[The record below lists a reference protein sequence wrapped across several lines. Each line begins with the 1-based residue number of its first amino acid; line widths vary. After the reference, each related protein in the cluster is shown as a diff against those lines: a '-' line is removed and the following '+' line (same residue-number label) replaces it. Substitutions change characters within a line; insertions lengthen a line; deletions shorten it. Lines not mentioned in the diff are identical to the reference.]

1 MEESKLTKVT
11 VAKKAKQVAKL
22 LRSERPDYFYLKE
35 LFRHLRKILAV
46 EVQTKSKK
54 LPYVPSD
61 EEIKKY
67 YEAVW
72 NVQNV
77 KHMMMIKVMLYTGVR
92 VGELIR
98 IKIHDIELNACQIRI
113 NKGKGNKD
121 RVVPFPLSFRETL
134 ATYIKGIKK
143 EKKKI
148 EYLFESNW
156 NQAYSERGIRKILK
170 IYTEQANIRQ
180 TITPHKLR
188 HFLFTWMKKQGI
200 DDALIQPYSGHE
212 SRQSLEI
219 YSKLS
224 ITEAQKT
231 YNQVISDFPV

>member
-1 MEESKLTKVT
+1 MLESTTT
-11 VAKKAKQVAKL
+11 VPQKAKQVAKL

-35 LFRHLRKILAV
+35 LFRQLRKILNV
-46 EVQTKSKK
+46 KVQNKSKK

-67 YEAVW
+67 YKAVW
-72 NVQNV
+72 DTQNI
-77 KHMMMIKVMLYTGVR
+77 KHMIIIKTMLYTGVR
-92 VGELIR
+92 VGELVK
-98 IKIHDIELNACQIRI
+98 IKIDDVELNKCQIRI
-113 NKGKGNKD
+113 NDGKGKKD
-121 RVVPFPLSFRETL
+121 RIVPFPTGFREVLTL
-134 ATYIKGIKK
+134 YIKSIKN
-143 EKKKI
+143 KKKV

-156 NQAYSERGIRKILK
+156 NKAYSERGIRKILMT
-170 IYTEQANIRQ
+170 YTQQANMNH

-224 ITEAQKT
+224 ITDAQKT
-231 YNQVISDFPV
+231 YNKVINDFPI

>member
-1 MEESKLTKVT
+1 MVEIKTT
-11 VAKKAKQVAKL
+11 VPQKAKQVAKL

-35 LFRHLRKILAV
+35 LFRQLRKILNV
-46 EVQTKSKK
+46 TVQTKSKK

-67 YEAVW
+67 YETVW
-72 NVQNV
+72 DTQNI
-77 KHMMMIKVMLYTGVR
+77 KHMVIIKAMLYTGVR
-92 VGELIR
+92 VGELVK
-98 IKIHDIELNACQIRI
+98 IKIDDVELNKCQIRI
-113 NKGKGNKD
+113 NDGKGKKD
-121 RVVPFPLSFRETL
+121 RVVPFPAGFREVL
-134 ATYIKGIKK
+134 ALYIKSIK
-143 EKKKI
+143 KKKI

-156 NQAYSERGIRKILK
+156 NKPYSERGIRKILMT
-170 IYTEQANIRQ
+170 YTKQANMNH

-224 ITEAQKT
+224 ITDAQKT
-231 YNQVISDFPV
+231 YNKVINDFPV

>member
-1 MEESKLTKVT
+1 MAESKVT
-11 VAKKAKQVAKL
+11 VPQKARQVAKL

-35 LFRHLRKILAV
+35 LFRHLRKILDVKV
-46 EVQTKSKK
+46 ESKSKK

-61 EEIKKY
+61 AEIKKY

-72 NVQNV
+72 DTQNV
-77 KHMMMIKVMLYTGVR
+77 KHMVIIKIMLYTGVR
-92 VGELIR
+92 VGELVK
-98 IKIHDIELNACQIRI
+98 IKIEDVELNKSQIRI
-113 NKGKGNKD
+113 NDGKGKKD
-121 RVVPFPLSFRETL
+121 RLVPFPVSFREVL

-156 NQAYSERGIRKILK
+156 NKPYSERGIRKILMA
-170 IYTEQANIRQ
+170 YTKQANMNH

-188 HFLFTWMKKQGI
+188 HFLFTWMKQQGI

-224 ITEAQKT
+224 ITDAQKA
-231 YNQVISDFPV
+231 YNKVINDFPV

>member
-1 MEESKLTKVT
+1 MVMLEGKTT
-11 VAKKAKQVAKL
+11 VPQKAKQVAKL

-35 LFRHLRKILAV
+35 LFRQLRKILNV
-46 EVQTKSKK
+46 KVQIKSKK

-67 YEAVW
+67 YDAVW
-72 NVQNV
+72 DTQNI
-77 KHMMMIKVMLYTGVR
+77 KHMVIIKAMLYTGVR
-92 VGELIR
+92 VGELVK
-98 IKIHDIELNACQIRI
+98 IKIDDVELNKCQIRI
-113 NKGKGNKD
+113 NDGKGKKD
-121 RVVPFPLSFRETL
+121 RIVPFPAGFKEVL
-134 ATYIKGIKK
+134 ALYIKSIKK
-143 EKKKI
+143 NKKKV

-156 NQAYSERGIRKILK
+156 NKPYSERGIRKILMT
-170 IYTEQANIRQ
+170 YTKQANMNH

-224 ITEAQKT
+224 ITDAQKT
-231 YNQVISDFPV
+231 YNKVINDFPV

>member
-1 MEESKLTKVT
+1 MVEIKTT
-11 VAKKAKQVAKL
+11 VPQKAKQVAKL

-35 LFRHLRKILAV
+35 LFRQLRKILNV
-46 EVQTKSKK
+46 KVQTKSKK

-67 YEAVW
+67 YETVW
-72 NVQNV
+72 DTQNI
-77 KHMMMIKVMLYTGVR
+77 KHMVIIKAMLYTGVR
-92 VGELIR
+92 VGELVK
-98 IKIHDIELNACQIRI
+98 IKIDDVELNKCQIRI
-113 NKGKGNKD
+113 NDGKGKKD
-121 RVVPFPLSFRETL
+121 RVVPFPAGFREVL
-134 ATYIKGIKK
+134 ALYIKSIK
-143 EKKKI
+143 KKKI

-156 NQAYSERGIRKILK
+156 NKPYSERGIRKILMT
-170 IYTEQANIRQ
+170 YTKQANMNH

-224 ITEAQKT
+224 ITDAQKT
-231 YNQVISDFPV
+231 YNKVINDFPV

>member
-1 MEESKLTKVT
+1 MVEIKTT
-11 VAKKAKQVAKL
+11 VPQKAKQVAKL

-35 LFRHLRKILAV
+35 LFRQLRKILNV
-46 EVQTKSKK
+46 KVQTKSKK

-67 YEAVW
+67 YETVW
-72 NVQNV
+72 DTQNI
-77 KHMMMIKVMLYTGVR
+77 KHMVIIKAMLYTGVR
-92 VGELIR
+92 VGELVK
-98 IKIHDIELNACQIRI
+98 IKIDDVELNKCQIRI
-113 NKGKGNKD
+113 NDGKGKKD
-121 RVVPFPLSFRETL
+121 RVVPFPAGFREVL
-134 ATYIKGIKK
+134 ALYIKSIK
-143 EKKKI
+143 KKKI

-156 NQAYSERGIRKILK
+156 NKPYSERGIRKILMT
-170 IYTEQANIRQ
+170 YTKQANMNH

-224 ITEAQKT
+224 ITDAQKT
-231 YNQVISDFPV
+231 YNKVINDFPI

>member
-1 MEESKLTKVT
+1 MVEIKTT
-11 VAKKAKQVAKL
+11 VPQKAKQVAKL

-35 LFRHLRKILAV
+35 LFRQLRKILNV
-46 EVQTKSKK
+46 TVQTKSKK

-67 YEAVW
+67 YETVW
-72 NVQNV
+72 DTQNI
-77 KHMMMIKVMLYTGVR
+77 KHMVIIKVMLYTGVR
-92 VGELIR
+92 VGELVK
-98 IKIHDIELNACQIRI
+98 IKIDDVELNKCQIRI
-113 NKGKGNKD
+113 NDGKGKKD
-121 RVVPFPLSFRETL
+121 RMVPFPAGFREVL
-134 ATYIKGIKK
+134 ALYIKSIK
-143 EKKKI
+143 KKKI

-156 NQAYSERGIRKILK
+156 NKPYSERGIRKVLMT
-170 IYTEQANIRQ
+170 YTKQANMNH

-224 ITEAQKT
+224 ITDAQKT
-231 YNQVISDFPV
+231 YNKVINDFPV

>member
-1 MEESKLTKVT
+1 MVEIKTT
-11 VAKKAKQVAKL
+11 VPQKAKQVAKL

-35 LFRHLRKILAV
+35 LFRQLRKILNV
-46 EVQTKSKK
+46 TVQTKSKK

-67 YEAVW
+67 YETVW
-72 NVQNV
+72 DTQNI
-77 KHMMMIKVMLYTGVR
+77 KHMVIIKAMLYTGVR
-92 VGELIR
+92 VGELVK
-98 IKIHDIELNACQIRI
+98 IKIDDVELNKCQIRI
-113 NKGKGNKD
+113 NDGKGKKD
-121 RVVPFPLSFRETL
+121 RVVPFPAGFREVL
-134 ATYIKGIKK
+134 ALYIKSIK
-143 EKKKI
+143 KKKI

-156 NQAYSERGIRKILK
+156 NKPYSERGIRKILMT
-170 IYTEQANIRQ
+170 YTKQANMNH

-212 SRQSLEI
+212 SRQSLEV

-224 ITEAQKT
+224 ITDAQKT
-231 YNQVISDFPV
+231 YNKVINDFPV

>member
-1 MEESKLTKVT
+1 MLEDKTT
-11 VAKKAKQVAKL
+11 VPQKAKQIAKL
-22 LRSERPDYFYLKE
+22 LRSESPDYFYLKE
-35 LFRHLRKILAV
+35 LFRQLRKILNV
-46 EVQTKSKK
+46 KVQTKSKK

-67 YEAVW
+67 YETVW
-72 NVQNV
+72 NAQNI
-77 KHMMMIKVMLYTGVR
+77 KHMIIIKTMLYTGVR
-92 VGELIR
+92 VGELVK
-98 IKIHDIELNACQIRI
+98 IKIDNVELNECQIRI
-113 NKGKGNKD
+113 NYGKGNKD
-121 RVVPFPLSFRETL
+121 RVVPFPASFREVL
-134 ATYIKGIKK
+134 AAYIKGIKK
-143 EKKKI
+143 KKKKI

-156 NQAYSERGIRKILK
+156 NKPYSERGIRKILMT
-170 IYTEQANIRQ
+170 YTTQAHMDH

-224 ITEAQKT
+224 ITDAQKS
-231 YNQVISDFPV
+231 YNKVINSFPV

>member
-1 MEESKLTKVT
+1 MLESTTT
-11 VAKKAKQVAKL
+11 VPQKAKQVAKL

-35 LFRHLRKILAV
+35 LFRQLRKILDV
-46 EVQTKSKK
+46 KVQNKSKK

-72 NVQNV
+72 DTQNI
-77 KHMMMIKVMLYTGVR
+77 KHMIIIKTMLYTGVR
-92 VGELIR
+92 VGELVK
-98 IKIHDIELNACQIRI
+98 IKIDDVELNKCQIRI
-113 NKGKGNKD
+113 NDGKGKKD
-121 RVVPFPLSFRETL
+121 RIVPFPTDFREVL
-134 ATYIKGIKK
+134 ALYIKSIKN
-143 EKKKI
+143 KKKV

-156 NQAYSERGIRKILK
+156 NKPYSERGIRKILMT
-170 IYTEQANIRQ
+170 YTQQANMNH

-224 ITEAQKT
+224 ITDAQKT
-231 YNQVISDFPV
+231 YNKVINDFPI

>member
-1 MEESKLTKVT
+1 MVENKVT
-11 VAKKAKQVAKL
+11 VAQKAKQVAKL

-35 LFRHLRKILAV
+35 LFRHLRKILNV
-46 EVQTKSKK
+46 KVQTKSKK
-54 LPYVPSD
+54 LPHVPSD

-67 YEAVW
+67 YDTVW
-72 NVQNV
+72 GAQNV
-77 KHMMMIKVMLYTGVR
+77 KHMIIIKIMLYTGVR
-92 VGELIR
+92 VGELVK
-98 IKIHDIELNACQIRI
+98 IKINDVELKECQIRI
-113 NKGKGNKD
+113 NSGKGNKD
-121 RVVPFPLSFRETL
+121 RFVPFPTSFRETL
-134 ATYIKGIKK
+134 VTYIKGIKK

-156 NQAYSERGIRKILK
+156 NKAYSERGIRKILK
-170 IYTEQANIRQ
+170 IYTEQANISH

-212 SRQSLEI
+212 SRKSLEI

-224 ITEAQKT
+224 ITDAQNM
-231 YNQVISDFPV
+231 YNKVINNFPV